1 MKILDM
7 TEEQRELQNQC
18 GEIRHNIDLIQKTIK
33 VLNEVKEA
41 PVVIR
46 NELSKDINKLIKTIQ
61 I

>member
-1 MKILDM
+1 MKILTM

-41 PVVIR
+41 PIVVR
-46 NELSKDINKLIKTIQ
+46 SELSSEINKLIKQ
-61 I
+61 WR

>member
-1 MKILDM
+1 M

-41 PVVIR
+41 PIVVR
-46 NELSKDINKLIKTIQ
+46 SELSSEINKLIKQ
-61 I
+61 WR